1 MTSTNSH
8 YLDRLLKP
16 QTIALVGVSPREG
29 TVGHDM
35 LKVLLSGGY
44 QGQVFLVNP
53 RYDEIEG
60 HKCYASL
67 SDIPGQVDMAVLSV
81 ASHRMEPL
89 FDEAIELNIGGVTIF
104 DYFNLEEG
112 ASPSSNLVPFTVMFS
127 VTG

>member
-1 MTSTNSH
+1 MTLSNTH

-44 QGQVFLVNP
+44 KGQVFLVNP

-60 HKCYASL
+60 HKCFASL
-67 SDIPGQVDMAVLSV
+67 SDIPVAIDMAVLSV

-89 FDEAIELNIGGVTIF
+89 FDEDISLNIGGVTIF
-104 DYFNLEEG
+104 DY
-112 ASPSSNLVPFTVMFS
+112 
-127 VTG
+127 